1 MSLSIEDKSSGQ
13 VSMKNFTSEEVKAAL
28 KSGNETYKARDKRFL
43 TEEEMLDLLS
53 YLKKKNMRLIP
64 GFNSPGHMN
73 VILRAMEIL
82 KIPSPHFVNE
92 GQKSETTVDLNNEL
106 AISFTKALFSKY
118 VDFFADKVDAFNL
131 GADEYA
137 IHLKQGERH
146 LGGFDVL
153 QEKGLFTKFVTYV
166 NDLAKIIKAKGLVP
180 MAFND
185 GFYYNQDQT
194 AFDKD
199 IIVAYWQAPGGT
211 NKGANALE
219 ISKKVIKYSIPTP
232 IGTSFWVRLVIG
244 VDILMPKKPRKICKA
259 RNLPTFMAS
268 RMKMEAFL
276 SLAV

>member
-1 MSLSIEDKSSGQ
+1 
-13 VSMKNFTSEEVKAAL
+13 
-28 KSGNETYKARDKRFL
+28 
-43 TEEEMLDLLS
+43 
-53 YLKKKNMRLIP
+53 MRLIP

-92 GQKSETTVDLNNEL
+92 GQKSETTIDLNNEL
-106 AISFTKALFSKY
+106 AITFTKALFTKY

-194 AFDKD
+194 AFDND
-199 IIVAYWQAPGGT
+199 IIVAYWQAPGGN

-219 ISKKVIKYSIPTP
+219 ISKKGHKILNTNADWYFVLGQTNSYS
-232 IGTSFWVRLVIG
+232 GYFNAEKA
-244 VDILMPKKPRKICKA
+244 KKNMQSQKFTHLHGFKNEDGKPS
-259 RNLPTFMAS
+259 S
-268 RMKMEAFL
+268 RWQYDMH
-276 SLAV
+276 VG